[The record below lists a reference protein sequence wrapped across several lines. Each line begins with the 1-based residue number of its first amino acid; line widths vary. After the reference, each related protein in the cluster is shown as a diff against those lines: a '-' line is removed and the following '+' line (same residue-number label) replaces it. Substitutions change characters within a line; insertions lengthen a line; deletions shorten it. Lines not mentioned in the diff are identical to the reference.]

1 MPIECGYYLNLTR
14 KTVNN
19 MKLTNEEIKEI
30 ADRMDDLMW
39 EGFHDIVY
47 DVYLQREESFLDEE
61 ISDSDVI
68 KVRKELNKYI

>member
-1 MPIECGYYLNLTR
+1 
-14 KTVNN
+14 
-19 MKLTNEEIKEI
+19 MKLTDEEIKEI

-39 EGFHDIVY
+39 HGFHDIVY

-68 KVRKELNKYI
+68 KVRKELKKYI

>member
-1 MPIECGYYLNLTR
+1 
-14 KTVNN
+14 

-47 DVYLQREESFLDEE
+47 DVYLQREKSFLDEE
-61 ISDSDVI
+61 ISDSDVL
-68 KVRKELNKYI
+68 KVRKELKKYI

>member
-1 MPIECGYYLNLTR
+1 MILDMQLTD
-14 KTVNN
+14 
-19 MKLTNEEIKEI
+19 EEIKEI

-47 DVYLQREESFLDEE
+47 DVYLQRENSFLDEE

-68 KVRKELNKYI
+68 KVRKELKKYI

>member
-1 MPIECGYYLNLTR
+1 
-14 KTVNN
+14 

-39 EGFHDIVY
+39 HGFHDIVY

-68 KVRKELNKYI
+68 KVRKELKKYI

>member
-1 MPIECGYYLNLTR
+1 
-14 KTVNN
+14 
-19 MKLTNEEIKEI
+19 MKLTDEEIKEI

-68 KVRKELNKYI
+68 KVRKELKKYIYNYEN

>member
-1 MPIECGYYLNLTR
+1 MILAMQLTD
-14 KTVNN
+14 
-19 MKLTNEEIKEI
+19 EELKEI

-39 EGFHDIVY
+39 EGFTDIVY

-68 KVRKELNKYI
+68 KVRKELKKYI

>member
-1 MPIECGYYLNLTR
+1 MILAMQLTD
-14 KTVNN
+14 
-19 MKLTNEEIKEI
+19 EEIKEI

-68 KVRKELNKYI
+68 KVRKELKKYI

>member
-1 MPIECGYYLNLTR
+1 
-14 KTVNN
+14 
-19 MKLTNEEIKEI
+19 MKLTDKEIKEI

-47 DVYLQREESFLDEE
+47 DVYLQREDSFLDEE

>member
-1 MPIECGYYLNLTR
+1 MILD
-14 KTVNN
+14 
-19 MKLTNEEIKEI
+19 MQLTNEEIKEI

-68 KVRKELNKYI
+68 KVRKELKKYI

>member
-1 MPIECGYYLNLTR
+1 
-14 KTVNN
+14 

-47 DVYLQREESFLDEE
+47 DVYLQREKSFLDEE

-68 KVRKELNKYI
+68 KVRKELKKYI

>member
-1 MPIECGYYLNLTR
+1 MVLDMQLTD
-14 KTVNN
+14 
-19 MKLTNEEIKEI
+19 EEIKEI

-68 KVRKELNKYI
+68 KVRKELKKYI